1 MKRLVLLII
10 PALIC
15 GIALTSCEKVE
26 QGELYVAGV
35 NSGTVPTSENSSETA
50 PTSGNSLETA
60 PTNGNNNLV
69 FTGND
74 IISFNVTTG
83 EIVFI
88 DSKVEE
94 IISLVSLYPKLNFF
108 IDDKPVFVPSIATMA
123 LNGDRYC
130 GSPLPWAS
138 LNDLG
143 LLILNSETCF
153 LIEGYLPWHFLS
165 DDENDRE
172 AILKKQEENSKRRN
186 EELKVLI
193 NYLSKTGKV
202 VE

>member
-10 PALIC
+10 PALI
-15 GIALTSCEKVE
+15 GGMALTSCEKAAQNE
-26 QGELYVAGV
+26 QETIGELYVIGV
-35 NSGTVPTSENSSETA
+35 NSGTVPTSENNSETV
-50 PTSGNSLETA
+50 PTGE
-60 PTNGNNNLV
+60 NNNLV

-88 DSKVEE
+88 DEKMDE
-94 IISLVSLYPKLNFF
+94 IISRASLYSELNFF
-108 IDDKPVFVPSIATMA
+108 IDAKPVFVPSIATMP

-172 AILKKQEENSKRRN
+172 AILKKQEENSKKRSK
-186 EELKVLI
+186 ELKVLI
-193 NYLSKTGKV
+193 AYLSKAGKI